1 MNLSASIILLKTEI
15 SLLSVFQVDRM
26 KWQKNTHL
34 LPVFILLLIITFI
47 FSVYF
52 PLLST
57 KIDAATLEVKFTNII
72 VNVYSIVVKVEAIGT
87 GYTEKGVRYRKNGT
101 STWYNLSTASRS
113 NPVEL
118 TITGL
123 LANTSY
129 DIQAVCWFNNEIKA
143 LSTIDTV
150 KTTPATVLKV
160 YNITDIK
167 TNSVKA
173 YFSVTISGS
182 PSLNTLEYVVTKV
195 STGQPIKRVL
205 LATNI
210 MYSATFSDVIGDL
223 SAGTEYYV
231 NLIGYMAT
239 KEYVSSDPV
248 TFKTKLPIINPPTIF
263 PVITLTPVPSP
274 TATPKP
280 TASVTPTLTPKPTAT
295 VTPKPTASAT
305 PTLTPKPT
313 ATITPKPTASATP
326 TLTALPSPT
335 TTMPAH
341 TPRPSVTDA
350 ATPALTVT
358 PNASAEVTLSPTP
371 STDTQTQQITQGPMP
386 SASTDISDAKSEI
399 TRGDGSSGLV
409 IVLLGIIAV
418 ALLANIMIILIRK
431 FKRSA

>member
-1 MNLSASIILLKTEI
+1 
-15 SLLSVFQVDRM
+15 
-26 KWQKNTHL
+26 
-34 LPVFILLLIITFI
+34 
-47 FSVYF
+47 
-52 PLLST
+52 
-57 KIDAATLEVKFTNII
+57 
-72 VNVYSIVVKVEAIGT
+72 
-87 GYTEKGVRYRKNGT
+87 
-101 STWYNLSTASRS
+101 
-113 NPVEL
+113 
-118 TITGL
+118 
-123 LANTSY
+123 
-129 DIQAVCWFNNEIKA
+129 
-143 LSTIDTV
+143 
-150 KTTPATVLKV
+150 
-160 YNITDIK
+160 
-167 TNSVKA
+167 
-173 YFSVTISGS
+173 VTISGS